1 MFYSKSCVKLFW
13 VTSLLA
19 GAMLGTASG
28 ACIKPS
34 RIEAGEP
41 ADSAPSN
48 GISSNQVTEL
58 LDGTTLG
65 NPLPYLFLP
74 LADSLITALATIF
87 ETPIQFRQALYQGNT
102 VYNVAAM
109 YHPTALDIWG
119 KGDKRICIQDFETD
133 LDLLVHEQLATA
145 YAFAYSATIIAPSS
159 KGPISHI
166 MDNVLKLPMSK
177 LFEEPIDSSTPWGLA
192 RLSVDEMT
200 EFSKDDGWNSD
211 GSLTHTH
218 NKMPFSDFAF
228 KAYSPYE
235 TSPNKP
241 RSRIDVNIFSDFAR
255 RGNDDKERCF
265 EKWYWEPLLE
275 TNGNGYFTKQE
286 HVTPFAGFT
295 GRLYGMSASEYNTFS
310 VSEPNYNYCEEANFV
325 LSETND
331 MANDDRKK
339 AGIELFNSKFT
350 SLLPM
355 QINWSIKNRFTSF
368 EFWFYDMALVT
379 AMYDAMMLVWREK
392 VAFNAVRPPTV
403 ISALKGEEEVQ
414 SFAGPFAGSGMITGF
429 DWQPYVR
436 TMPVS
441 TILSSSLFLLTS
453 EKLF

>member
-1 MFYSKSCVKLFW
+1 
-13 VTSLLA
+13 
-19 GAMLGTASG
+19 
-28 ACIKPS
+28 
-34 RIEAGEP
+34 
-41 ADSAPSN
+41 
-48 GISSNQVTEL
+48 
-58 LDGTTLG
+58 
-65 NPLPYLFLP
+65 
-74 LADSLITALATIF
+74 
-87 ETPIQFRQALYQGNT
+87 
-102 VYNVAAM
+102 M
-109 YHPTALDIWG
+109 YI
-119 KGDKRICIQDFETD
+119 
-133 LDLLVHEQLATA
+133 V
-145 YAFAYSATIIAPSS
+145 
-159 KGPISHI
+159 
-166 MDNVLKLPMSK
+166 
-177 LFEEPIDSSTPWGLA
+177 STPWGLA

-200 EFSKDDGWNSD
+200 QFLDEMTQFSKDDGWNSD
-211 GSLTHTH
+211 GTLTHTH
-218 NKMPFSDFAF
+218 NKMPFGDFAF

-235 TSPNKP
+235 ALPSVP
-241 RSRIDVNIFSDFAR
+241 R

-310 VSEPNYNYCEEANFV
+310 VFEPNYNYYEETNFV
-325 LSETND
+325 PSETND

-368 EFWFYDMALVT
+368 DFWFYDMALVT

-392 VAFNAVRPPTV
+392 VAFNAVRSPTV
-403 ISALKGEEEVQ
+403 TSALKGEEEVQ

-436 TMPVS
+436 S
-441 TILSSSLFLLTS
+441 
-453 EKLF
+453 